1 MARWLRLAAR
11 HSRSDS
17 PRWVIAFIATAPDPE
32 PNGAVEKRGFV
43 AGPFEVAEP
52 WALFLSVRD

>member
-1 MARWLRLAAR
+1 M
-11 HSRSDS
+11 
-17 PRWVIAFIATAPDPE
+17 IAFIATAPDPE